1 MRIYVTHLYEGFNE
15 RYMTS
20 FIEEVGW
27 GVVRGVG
34 WEEGILKFVRPGL
47 SALSFEDR

>member
-15 RYMTS
+15 RFVTS

-27 GVVRGVG
+27 GFNERS
-34 WEEGILKFVRPGL
+34 GL
-47 SALSFEDR
+47 ERRYFRICQARITSTFF